1 VAPTT
6 SSGAAP
12 TSAIS
17 NPSSFTVISSST
29 SINCVSAAGTS
40 GLMSC
45 TWALDKGPG
54 LPYIYHYGVS
64 SHGLPPATSTLISG
78 NPNSFAVP
86 SLSLLK
92 WNIGP
97 FIYCAEVGA
106 SCPLIGPS
114 DSEQEGKKRG
124 GKGRLPPATEV
135 LNGHGWAS
143 LILLTTRCLN
153 LGLACPPYWT
163 IRPSAC

>member
-1 VAPTT
+1 MAPTT
-6 SSGAAP
+6 SNGATP

-29 SINCVSAAGTS
+29 SINGVSAAGTS

-92 WNIGP
+92 WNICP
-97 FIYCAEVGA
+97 FIYCAEIGA
-106 SCPLIGPS
+106 SCPLGFRARR
-114 DSEQEGKKRG
+114 EGKR
-124 GKGRLPPATEV
+124 RERAVAPATEV
-135 LNGHGWAS
+135 LNEHSWAS

-153 LGLACPPYWT
+153 LGLARWG
-163 IRPSAC
+163 